1 MFFQR
6 FSCGNSTCTHTYIQR
21 TSTCQ
26 SAQASS
32 TRQTLFCLQDRR
44 FFHETDSFNFMRRT
58 FLFMRQTLFWQDRFF
73 CFYETQLFCL
83 VAARAG
89 LLNHPVHH
97 AAPCPENQ
105 HLLFFSLIFH
115 AAGPPSL
122 DVHARVQKYMYAYAW
137 CKADKWKTKAEKWKI
152 KACAYM
158 PKPKGPTLADRA
170 CIKKRQLPK
179 KKIPKPRGFHYTPKA
194 RVSLSQKGHQN
205 TEP

>member
-105 HLLFFSLIFH
+105 HLLFVFLIFH
-115 AAGPPSL
+115 AAGPPRL
-122 DVHARVQKYMYAYAW
+122 DVHAHVQKYMYACMQTYTCTHWLTLPRPSTARVQDNSASPTANSQHFIFQP
-137 CKADKWKTKAEKWKI
+137 CCNEAATRLKKKKQMHT
-152 KACAYM
+152 CQ
-158 PKPKGPTLADRA
+158 KGP
-170 CIKKRQLPK
+170 K
-179 KKIPKPRGFHYTPKA
+179 
-194 RVSLSQKGHQN
+194 LSGKSVY
-205 TEP
+205 